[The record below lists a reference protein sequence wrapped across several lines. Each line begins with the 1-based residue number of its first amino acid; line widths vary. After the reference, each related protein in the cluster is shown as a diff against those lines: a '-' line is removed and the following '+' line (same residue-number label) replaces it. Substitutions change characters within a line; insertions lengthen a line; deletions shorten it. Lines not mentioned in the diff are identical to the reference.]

1 MDFLAGNLPLILCG
15 LVGFGLLLAE
25 AFMPGFGI
33 AGFLGIVLEA
43 AAIYSAWISHGPVF
57 ALIVT
62 VIIIAVISVSVYLS
76 YRSALK
82 GRLSRSDL
90 VLKDEEKAEADSETK
105 SLMAY
110 QNREGVTVTALR
122 PGGTI
127 EIDGV
132 RLNAASGG
140 ELVEKGARVRVLGAK
155 GDHVIVRPMK
165 DM

>member
-1 MDFLAGNLPLILCG
+1 MEFVSENLVLILCG
-15 LVGFGLLLAE
+15 LAGFGLLMAE

-33 AGFLGIVLEA
+33 AGILGIVLEA
-43 AAIYSAWISHGPVF
+43 AAIYSAWISHGTLF
-57 ALIVT
+57 ALIAT
-62 VIIIAVISVSVYLS
+62 GIIIAVVSVTIYLS

-90 VLKDEEKAEADSETK
+90 VLKDEEKPAAEPAAK
-105 SLMAY
+105 ALMAY
-110 QNREGVTVTALR
+110 QNREGVAVSALR

-140 ELVEKGARVRVLGAK
+140 ELVEKGARVRVLSAE
-155 GDHVIVRPMK
+155 GDHVIVRSLK
-165 DM
+165 DK